1 MRRCRAL
8 LCLASASALQLARRE
23 LGLAVG
29 VAASSIGRP
38 AAVAAAAA
46 APRTIKQRVELEI
59 DGAVQ
64 GATVER
70 LTGEGTGLQF
80 PVRDLALFEG
90 AGFEWDAAWPYTADD
105 MRRIDE
111 NDDTQFYDFPKL
123 VYHIDEGAVAALT
136 QFYAR
141 TIAPGSAILD
151 ICSSWV
157 SHYPLDFPARM
168 SRISATGISAL
179 ELKANAQLTDFVARD
194 LNREPKLPFESAS
207 FDVVTCVVSVDYLN
221 KPREVMKEIARV
233 LKPGGRVIFSQSNRL
248 FYTKAVKMWLSMDD
262 LGRLEVIGNYIH
274 FADAF
279 EAPRAL
285 DISAKGRGAK
295 DPMYIVDAVRR
306 RA

>member
-70 LTGEGTGLQF
+70 LTGESTGLQF

-141 TIAPGSAILD
+141 TIAPGSAREFSTNVGTAPLSD
-151 ICSSWV
+151 PTASRGLSRD
-157 SHYPLDFPARM
+157 SH
-168 SRISATGISAL
+168 SAPPCTNPSKRL
-179 ELKANAQLTDFVARD
+179 
-194 LNREPKLPFESAS
+194 
-207 FDVVTCVVSVDYLN
+207 SVC
-221 KPREVMKEIARV
+221 
-233 LKPGGRVIFSQSNRL
+233 F
-248 FYTKAVKMWLSMDD
+248 
-262 LGRLEVIGNYIH
+262 
-274 FADAF
+274 
-279 EAPRAL
+279 
-285 DISAKGRGAK
+285 
-295 DPMYIVDAVRR
+295 
-306 RA
+306 

>member
-1 MRRCRAL
+1 MPRCRAL

-38 AAVAAAAA
+38 AVVAAAA

-59 DGAVQ
+59 DGMTQ
-64 GATVER
+64 GVTVER
-70 LTGEGTGLQF
+70 LTGESTGLQF

-111 NDDTQFYDFPKL
+111 NDDTKFYDFPKL

-157 SHYPLDFPARM
+157 SHYPLDFPDRM
-168 SRISATGISAL
+168 SRISATGMNAL
-179 ELKANAQLTDFVARD
+179 ELEQK
-194 LNREPKLPFESAS
+194 
-207 FDVVTCVVSVDYLN
+207 
-221 KPREVMKEIARV
+221 
-233 LKPGGRVIFSQSNRL
+233 RL
-248 FYTKAVKMWLSMDD
+248 I
-262 LGRLEVIGNYIH
+262 LEH
-274 FADAF
+274 
-279 EAPRAL
+279 
-285 DISAKGRGAK
+285 
-295 DPMYIVDAVRR
+295 AVRVHPQLQPKAR
-306 RA
+306 ELE